1 MNRPCGPRP
10 NKVNNAYSKDELV
23 KMMTDIE
30 LYPREEAEKM
40 SIERLCREL
49 NINYTNPSEVQAT
62 KYGECIK
69 SMSKKSLL
77 EDHKDFLQ
85 EKGYPPEKALLLKK
99 ERLCDIIYERDDMFV
114 LPEDFDEKN
123 CALYDMPT
131 LTRIAVRRHIDTTR
145 HKTQKELCR
154 AIQKSYLREKMT
166 FNTDKNPVWN
176 NTETDT
182 TLSCMIAPTKDK
194 ELREHQKALVKHML
208 RHRSLLAIHAT
219 GTGKTLSAVAAINCI
234 MAKYPNIRVIII
246 TPLSL
251 VENMQK
257 EIKRFGINLD
267 NDENIYTRIEIY
279 SYDEYINL
287 QKRKNE
293 IDCRNTFLIIDEAH
307 NLRTETLMK
316 ETALEKGSKSYM
328 IMKCAASAFKVLL
341 LTATPL
347 INNIFDLRNIIMM
360 LNGDEPEKAL
370 SREQFIKSATESLG
384 NMVNCKV
391 SYYYPPLDENYPKR
405 EDKVIDMYMDP
416 EYYKKYQDVENS
428 LLDKSKKDPKINDF
442 FYHNLRVA
450 INSLDGEL
458 SPKVNWII
466 DFITKEADEGR
477 KSVVYSNWKKAGMN
491 LLRKRLDALNRPGLY
506 LYISGDV
513 SSDVR
518 KIARKKFNNDQA
530 KVLLISK
537 AGGEGLDLKGVRNII
552 IMESNWNASSDKQ
565 IIGRGIRYKSHS
577 HLPEDQRSV
586 TVHRLLLHKPL
597 GSNEYFASVDDML
610 YDAAYKKKQPLLDS
624 YMEIIQKNSIENQPC
639 SCDISKGSNHNGCQ
653 SLEVPIIL
661 KKDKPMTEEM
671 QALTLKL
678 QEAKDQN
685 KPQEEIDEIQKQIDE
700 LNTKKK
706 EVYEAP
712 SGITSIAIT
721 VNDVSK
727 RLFRKLAG
735 IGLKPVVNYEEVV
748 VEDIPDIEIGEDEGP
763 VDEVV
768 NLEEEVESQP
778 FNENLDGQIRDEVF
792 KFLDKSNLETT
803 TRKDVKRYIKK
814 IFGKQVDSS
823 LIKKFIKEYQ
833 RAQPQDDSVE
843 EPLVEVEEPLVEVE
857 EPLVEVEEPFID
869 DEIPPLEEIP
879 ELEVEGLDDF

>member
-1 MNRPCGPRP
+1 MRPCGPRP

-23 KMMTDIE
+23 KIMVDID
-30 LYPREEAEKM
+30 LYPKEEAEKM
-40 SIERLCREL
+40 PIERLCREL
-49 NINYTNPSEVQAT
+49 NINYTNPREVQST

-77 EDHKDFLQ
+77 EDHKEFLEQ
-85 EKGYPPEKALLLKK
+85 QGYPFEKALLLKK

-123 CALYDMPT
+123 CTLYNMPT

-145 HKTQKELCR
+145 HKTQKDLCR

-166 FNTDKNPVWN
+166 FNTYKNPVWN
-176 NTETDT
+176 NSETDA

-219 GTGKTLSAVAAINCI
+219 GTGKTLSAVAAMNCI

-251 VENMQK
+251 VENMKK
-257 EIKRFGINLD
+257 EIKRFGIDLNNED
-267 NDENIYTRIEIY
+267 IYTRIEIY
-279 SYDEYINL
+279 SYDEYVNL

-293 IDCRNTFLIIDEAH
+293 IDCGNTFLIIDEAH
-307 NLRTETLMK
+307 NLRTETLIQ
-316 ETALEKGSKSYM
+316 ETALEKGSKSYI
-328 IMKCAASAFKVLL
+328 IMKCAAAAFKVLL

-347 INNIFDLRNIIMM
+347 INSIFDLRNVFMM
-360 LNGDEPEKAL
+360 LNGEEPEKAL
-370 SREQFIKSATESLG
+370 SREQFVKSASESLG
-384 NMVNCKV
+384 NMINCKV
-391 SYYYPPLDENYPKR
+391 SYYYPEMDENYPKR
-405 EDKVIDMYMDP
+405 QDNIVDMYMDP

-450 INSLDGEL
+450 INSLDGEQ

-466 DFITKEADEGR
+466 DFIIKEADEGR

-491 LLRKRLDALNRPGLY
+491 LIRKRLDELNRPGLY

-518 KIARKKFNNDQA
+518 KISRRKFNKDEA

-552 IMESNWNASSDKQ
+552 IMESNWNASFDKQ
-565 IIGRGIRYKSHS
+565 IIGRGIRYKSHL
-577 HLPEDQRSV
+577 HLPEDQRNI

-597 GSNEYFASVDDML
+597 GSNEFFASVDDML
-610 YDAAYKKKQPLLDS
+610 YEAAYKKKQPLLDS
-624 YMEIIQKNSIENQPC
+624 YMEIIQKNSIEKQSC
-639 SCDISKGSNHNGCQ
+639 SCDLGKNGNHNGCQ
-653 SLEVPIIL
+653 SMEVPSIL
-661 KKDKPMTEEM
+661 KKPIPEEL
-671 QALTLKL
+671 QALMLKL
-678 QEAKDQN
+678 QDQN
-685 KPQEEIDEIQKQIDE
+685 KSQEEITEIQKQIDE
-700 LNTKKK
+700 LNSKKK

-735 IGLKPVVNYEEVV
+735 IGLKHIINYEE
-748 VEDIPDIEIGEDEGP
+748 VEDIPDIDFGEG
-763 VDEVV
+763 VDEVS
-768 NLEEEVESQP
+768 NLEEEVEVQS

-792 KFLDKSNLETT
+792 KFLNKSNLETT
-803 TRKDVKRYIKK
+803 TRKDVKKHIKK
-814 IFGKQVDSS
+814 IFGKQLDSS

-833 RAQPQDDSVE
+833 RAQPQE
-843 EPLVEVEEPLVEVE
+843 EPLAEEEQNAEPLE
-857 EPLVEVEEPFID
+857 E
-869 DEIPPLEEIP
+869 EEIP
-879 ELEVEGLDDF
+879 EIEPLEEQDDEEIPEIEIEGLDDF

>member
-1 MNRPCGPRP
+1 MRPCGPRP

-23 KMMTDIE
+23 KMMVDME
-30 LYPREEAEKM
+30 LYPRDEAEKM
-40 SIERLCREL
+40 PIERLCKEL
-49 NINYTNPSEVQAT
+49 NINYTNPNDVQMT

-85 EKGYPPEKALLLKK
+85 QQGYPPEKALLLKK

-123 CALYDMPT
+123 CTLYDMPT

-145 HKTQKELCR
+145 HKTQKDLCR

-176 NTETDT
+176 NSETDA

-208 RHRSLLAIHAT
+208 RHRSLLAVHAT

-257 EIKRFGINLD
+257 EIRRFGIDLNNED
-267 NDENIYTRIEIY
+267 IYTRIEIY
-279 SYDEYINL
+279 SYDEYVNL

-293 IDCRNTFLIIDEAH
+293 IDCGNTFLIIDEAH

-316 ETALEKGSKSYM
+316 ETALEKGSKSYI
-328 IMKCAASAFKVLL
+328 IMKCAAAAFKVLL

-347 INNIFDLRNIIMM
+347 INSIFDLRNLFMM
-360 LNGDEPEKAL
+360 LNGEEPEKAL
-370 SREQFIKSATESLG
+370 SREQFIKSASESLG
-384 NMVNCKV
+384 NMINCKV

-405 EDKVIDMYMDP
+405 EDKIVDMYMDP
-416 EYYKKYQDVENS
+416 EYYKKYQDIENS

-450 INSLDGEL
+450 INSLDGEQ
-458 SPKVNWII
+458 SPKINWVI
-466 DFITKEADEGR
+466 DFIIKEADEGR

-518 KIARKKFNNDQA
+518 KIARRKFNKDEA

-565 IIGRGIRYKSHS
+565 IIGRGIRYKSHL
-577 HLPEDQRSV
+577 HLPEDQRHV

-597 GSNEYFASVDDML
+597 GSNEFFASVDDML
-610 YDAAYKKKQPLLDS
+610 YEAAYKKKQPLLDS
-624 YMEIIQKNSIENQPC
+624 YIEIIQKNSIENQAC
-639 SCDISKGSNHNGCQ
+639 SCDLGKGGNHNGCQ
-653 SLEVPIIL
+653 SMEVPSIL
-661 KKDKPMTEEM
+661 KKAKVIPEAVQELM
-671 QALTLKL
+671 AKL
-678 QEAKDQN
+678 QLAKDEN
-685 KPQEEIDEIQKQIDE
+685 SRPQEEIEEIQKQIDE
-700 LNTKKK
+700 LKAPKK
-706 EVYEAP
+706 EIYEAP

-735 IGLKPVVNYEEVV
+735 LGAKTVVNVNPD
-748 VEDIPDIEIGEDEGP
+748 DIPDIEVEGEVEG
-763 VDEVV
+763 VDEIAE
-768 NLEEEVESQP
+768 LEVENEPQA
-778 FNENLDGQIRDEVF
+778 FNESLDGQIRDEVF
-792 KFLDKSNLETT
+792 KIMKNSDLTVTT
-803 TRKDVKRYIKK
+803 KKDVVKK
-814 IFGKQVDSS
+814 VRKVFGKKVDKQ
-823 LIKKFIKEYQ
+823 LIKKFIKEYLKSTDAEQ
-833 RAQPQDDSVE
+833 VQSDVE
-843 EPLVEVEEPLVEVE
+843 EEPVAESGALGPEEEPE
-857 EPLVEVEEPFID
+857 ENIPDIEID
-869 DEIPPLEEIP
+869 EEIPDLEEIP

>member
-1 MNRPCGPRP
+1 MRPCGPRP

-23 KMMTDIE
+23 KIMVDI
-30 LYPREEAEKM
+30 YPKEEAEKM
-40 SIERLCREL
+40 PIERLCREL
-49 NINYTNPSEVQAT
+49 NINYTNPREVQIT

-77 EDHKDFLQ
+77 EDHKEFL
-85 EKGYPPEKALLLKK
+85 EGYPFEKALLLKK

-123 CALYDMPT
+123 CTLYNMPT

-145 HKTQKELCR
+145 HKTQKDLCR

-176 NTETDT
+176 NSETDAT
-182 TLSCMIAPTKDK
+182 CMIAATKDK

-219 GTGKTLSAVAAINCI
+219 GTGKTLSAVAAMNCI

-251 VENMQK
+251 VENMKK
-257 EIKRFGINLD
+257 EIKRFGIDLNNED
-267 NDENIYTRIEIY
+267 IYTRIEIY
-279 SYDEYINL
+279 SYDEYVNL

-293 IDCRNTFLIIDEAH
+293 IDCGNTFLIIDEAH
-307 NLRTETLMK
+307 NLRTETLMQ
-316 ETALEKGSKSYM
+316 ETALEKGSKSYI
-328 IMKCAASAFKVLL
+328 IMKCAAAAFKVLL

-347 INNIFDLRNIIMM
+347 INSIFDLRNLFMM
-360 LNGDEPEKAL
+360 LNGEEPDKAL
-370 SREQFIKSATESLG
+370 SREQFVKSATESLG
-384 NMVNCKV
+384 NMINCKV
-391 SYYYPPLDENYPKR
+391 SYYYPPLIPVDENYPKR
-405 EDKVIDMYMDP
+405 EDKVIDMYMDT

-565 IIGRGIRYKSHS
+565 IIGRGIRYKSHL

-597 GSNEYFASVDDML
+597 GSNEFFASVDDML
-610 YDAAYKKKQPLLDS
+610 YEAAYKKKQPLLDS
-624 YMEIIQKNSIENQPC
+624 YMEIIQKNSIEKQSC
-639 SCDISKGSNHNGCQ
+639 SCDLGKNGNHNGCQ
-653 SLEVPIIL
+653 SMEVPSIL
-661 KKDKPMTEEM
+661 KKPIPL
-671 QALTLKL
+671 QALMLKL
-678 QEAKDQN
+678 QEAKDQS
-685 KPQEEIDEIQKQIDE
+685 QEEITEIQKQIDE
-700 LNTKKK
+700 LNSKKK

-735 IGLKPVVNYEEVV
+735 IGLKHIINYEE
-748 VEDIPDIEIGEDEGP
+748 VEDIPDIDFGEG
-763 VDEVV
+763 VDEVS
-768 NLEEEVESQP
+768 NLEEEVEVQS

-792 KFLDKSNLETT
+792 KFLNKSNLETT
-803 TRKDVKRYIKK
+803 TRKDVKKHIKK
-814 IFGKQVDSS
+814 IFGKQLDSS

-833 RAQPQDDSVE
+833 RAQPQE
-843 EPLVEVEEPLVEVE
+843 EQNAEPL
-857 EPLVEVEEPFID
+857 
-869 DEIPPLEEIP
+869 DEEEIP
-879 ELEVEGLDDF
+879 ELVIEGLDDF